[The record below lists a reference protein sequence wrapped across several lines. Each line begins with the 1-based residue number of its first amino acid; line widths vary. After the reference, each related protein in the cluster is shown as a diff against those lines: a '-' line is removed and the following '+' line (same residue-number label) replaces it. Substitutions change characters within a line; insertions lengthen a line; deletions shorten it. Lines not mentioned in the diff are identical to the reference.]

1 MKNSTHFIR
10 VLALVLLSFW
20 AVASVRA
27 QGEPTLD
34 QIYQA
39 ANQGQLA
46 RAHTMIDQVINTHPS
61 SAKAHYVKAEIAA
74 RERNLTLA
82 RQELATAESLAPGLP
97 FAKPEAAQALR
108 RELQAPAAGSSPR
121 QMGAAPDDRP
131 APARGLP
138 WSTIAVVAAVIGI
151 GAVLM
156 RRRAATRE
164 AGAYGGV
171 AGPGAANA
179 GPYAQQPGYGPNN
192 GPGAPQGPYPQGPNP
207 PMQPGG
213 GAYGQPSMGSSIMR
227 GVGTGL
233 AVGAG
238 AVAATEIGRRI
249 FSHDRP
255 NESTDLAGG
264 AAPDVNAD
272 MGGDDFGVRGGGWDD
287 AAGGSI
293 ADGDLGAGDIGGGDW
308 NT

>member
-1 MKNSTHFIR
+1 MR
-10 VLALVLLSFW
+10 VVALVLLSFW
-20 AVASVRA
+20 AFASVRA
-27 QGEPTLD
+27 QSEPTVE

-46 RAHTMIDQVINTHPS
+46 RAHTMIDQVINAHPS

-97 FAKPEAAQALR
+97 FAKPESVQALR
-108 RELQAPAAGSSPR
+108 RELQGQGSTVR
-121 QMGAAPDDRP
+121 QMGAPPDERP
-131 APARGLP
+131 AASRGLP
-138 WSTIAVVAAVIGI
+138 WGTIAIIAAVIGI
-151 GAVLM
+151 GAAVM
-156 RRRAATRE
+156 RRRAATRN
-164 AGAYGGV
+164 AGAFGGA

-179 GPYAQQPGYGPNN
+179 GPYGPQPGPQPGYGP
-192 GPGAPQGPYPQGPNP
+192 PGYPPNP
-207 PMQPGG
+207 NAPMQPGG

-238 AVAATEIGRRI
+238 AVAAQELGRRI

-255 NESTDLAGG
+255 NESSDLAGG
-264 AAPDVNAD
+264 AAPDLNAD
-272 MGGDDFGVRGGGWDD
+272 MGGQDFGVRGGGWDD
-287 AAGGSI
+287 AGGGSI
-293 ADGDLGAGDIGGGDW
+293 AGGDPGAGDIGGGGDW
-308 NT
+308 DT